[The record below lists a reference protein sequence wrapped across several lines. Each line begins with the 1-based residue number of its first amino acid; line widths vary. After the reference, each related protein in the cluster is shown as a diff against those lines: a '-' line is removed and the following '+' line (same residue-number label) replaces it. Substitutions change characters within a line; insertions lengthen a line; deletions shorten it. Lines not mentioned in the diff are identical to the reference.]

1 MSEYKF
7 QTLKIDFPSP
17 FVIHIELNRPQ
28 KSNTFDHILWKE
40 LEECFLR
47 VKVDS
52 MVKAVVISG
61 AGKLFSG
68 GIDLAVL
75 SEVIGATGG
84 DIARKILN
92 VRQGLKSYQESISSV
107 EACDKPVIAAIN
119 NACIG
124 AGVSL
129 ITACDIR
136 YCSQDAFF
144 SVKEV
149 DFGLAADVGTLQRL
163 PKIVGNDSLVRELC
177 FTGRRFTAEEA
188 INFGLVNKV
197 FKNKEETLMEA
208 IKTATIIASKSP
220 IATLGIKHLLN
231 YSRDHS
237 TEESLKYTAIWNGGM
252 LNSEDIIKAIDA
264 FMKKVK
270 PSFAKL

>member
-1 MSEYKF
+1 
-7 QTLKIDFPSP
+7 
-17 FVIHIELNRPQ
+17 
-28 KSNTFDHILWKE
+28 
-40 LEECFLR
+40 
-47 VKVDS
+47 

-61 AGKLFSG
+61 AGKLFSEV
-68 GIDLAVL
+68 AFL
-75 SEVIGATGG
+75 SEVTGAIGD
-84 DIARKILN
+84 DIARKILI
-92 VRQGLKSYQESISSV
+92 VRQGLKECQESISSV
-107 EACDKPVIAAIN
+107 EACDKPVIAAIH

-124 AGVSL
+124 AGVAL

-144 SVKEV
+144 SIKEV
-149 DFGLAADVGTLQRL
+149 DLGVAADLGTLQRL

-177 FTGRRFTAEEA
+177 FTGQKLMAEEA
-188 INFGLVNKV
+188 INSGLVNKV

-220 IATLGIKHLLN
+220 IATLGTKHLLN

-237 TEESLKYTAIWNGGM
+237 TRESLEYTAIWNGSM
-252 LNSEDIIKAIDA
+252 LNTINA

-270 PSFAKL
+270 PNFAKL